1 MFGFFRN
8 KKRQP
13 QTPPTA
19 YRNAPGTHISYSPEL
34 VDNLKSDHQAL
45 LSLYIEIKSDLDARR
60 YPKIVEKLAE
70 FRTAL
75 TSHLLTE
82 NVRLY
87 VYLDRQFSRDETN
100 SELIR
105 SFRKEMDNIGRI
117 AMNFLRKYEEL
128 GVDADLVKHFSKDF
142 ATIGEVLTNRI
153 QREEETL
160 YPLYVEDY

>member
-1 MFGFFRN
+1 MFGFFR
-8 KKRQP
+8 KKRHEP
-13 QTPPTA
+13 QPTA
-19 YRNAPGTHISYSPEL
+19 YRSAPGTHISYSPEL
-34 VDNLKSDHQAL
+34 IGSLKSDHQAL
-45 LSLYIEIKSDLDARR
+45 LTLYGEIQSDLDARR

-128 GVDADLVKHFSKDF
+128 GVDAELAKHFARDF

-153 QREEETL
+153 KREEETL
-160 YPLYVEDY
+160 YPLYMEDY

>member
-8 KKRQP
+8 KRRNP
-13 QTPPTA
+13 QPTA
-19 YRNAPGTHISYSPEL
+19 YRSAPGTHISYSPEL
-34 VDNLKSDHQAL
+34 IGDLKSDHQAL
-45 LSLYIEIKSDLDARR
+45 LALYMEIKSHLDARR

-70 FRTAL
+70 FRAAL

-117 AMNFLRKYEEL
+117 ALNFLRKYEEL
-128 GVDADLVKHFSKDF
+128 GVDAELAKHFEKDF

-153 QREEETL
+153 KREEETL
-160 YPLYVEDY
+160 YPLYMEDY